1 MASTMSNKRQ
11 RVEPPTQYQHGL
23 PFGYPQTLSQQP
35 QHFQQFQQHQA
46 PAIEINVTNCTR
58 TPEETGWVVNSVHK
72 LDETTLR
79 KLAILSALSHQDMYI
94 ALGNELQQIEYARTM
109 RQQEE
114 LQAQQEQLAKENAQI
129 IDFRSNVNQV
139 DYVINEKWSRL
150 SGSKQYD
157 KAGDAAELVND
168 EITEIV
174 GSVAPHSNSTTKIN
188 AVLALCD
195 IGSIVAAGG
204 DCIGAEVRKQV
215 GYDEEL
221 VNALW
226 TIVETMS
233 AADKMVMTAE
243 DIQLLEAFDKER
255 KGYCV
260 FDGFDEVLEHFKK
273 AVEDPSSVQF
283 DEDDDYGDIDE
294 QALLNKS
301 DAIEGTASQPITL

>member
-1 MASTMSNKRQ
+1 M
-11 RVEPPTQYQHGL
+11 
-23 PFGYPQTLSQQP
+23 
-35 QHFQQFQQHQA
+35 
-46 PAIEINVTNCTR
+46 
-58 TPEETGWVVNSVHK
+58 
-72 LDETTLR
+72 
-79 KLAILSALSHQDMYI
+79 
-94 ALGNELQQIEYARTM
+94 
-109 RQQEE
+109 
-114 LQAQQEQLAKENAQI
+114 
-129 IDFRSNVNQV
+129 
-139 DYVINEKWSRL
+139 

-188 AVLALCD
+188 AILALCD

-233 AADKMVMTAE
+233 AGDKMAMTAE

-273 AVEDPSSVQF
+273 AVEDPSSVQS
-283 DEDDDYGDIDE
+283 DDDDDYGDIDE